1 MSDPTR
7 PAGSQGP
14 QGVFGRAMA
23 KLSSTRAFA
32 RIAPPIVTNLDRA
45 VYKVSGGRWVLTGS
59 KKVLPILMLITVGA
73 KTGEERRVPLA
84 TIPDGDVLYL
94 VGSNFGREKHPAWTG
109 NLIKTPAARVTFQSE
124 TFPVTATLLDAEA
137 KADVWPKL
145 LALWPNYDGYQ
156 ERSGRDIRVFRL
168 ERSDG
173 GTIPTV

>member
-1 MSDPTR
+1 MTDPAR
-7 PAGSQGP
+7 PEGPQGP
-14 QGVFGRAMA
+14 QGWFGRAMSM
-23 KLSSTRAFA
+23 LSSTRAFA
-32 RIAPPIVTNLDRA
+32 KVAPPIVTNLDRA
-45 VYKVSGGRWVLTGS
+45 VYRLSGGRWVLTGN

-109 NLIKTPAARVTFQSE
+109 NLIKTPAATVTYEKE
-124 TFPVTATLLDAEA
+124 TFPVTAALLGADEKAE
-137 KADVWPKL
+137 VWPKL

-173 GTIPTV
+173 GSCPAP